1 MIDVYTDN
9 KGNYR
14 FSLKAKSGNILL
26 SSIDFDNKSQMYN
39 AIKSLGTI
47 VATRNHF
54 EGKTN
59 HTGQFLFNLKDDD
72 GNLIGQSQLY
82 DSEMGMENGIIN
94 LQNRMEA
101 IRNGDDLK
109 FV

>member
-1 MIDVYTDN
+1 MIELRN
-9 KGNYR
+9 FNNNCG
-14 FSLKAKSGNILL
+14 FSLKAKSGGVLL
-26 SSIDFDNKSQMYN
+26 NSVAFSNETQMYD

-47 VATRNHF
+47 IATRNHF
-54 EGKTN
+54 ERKTN
-59 HTGQFLFNLKDDD
+59 HDGQFLFSLKDDN

-82 DSEMGMENGIIN
+82 DSEMGMENGIKN